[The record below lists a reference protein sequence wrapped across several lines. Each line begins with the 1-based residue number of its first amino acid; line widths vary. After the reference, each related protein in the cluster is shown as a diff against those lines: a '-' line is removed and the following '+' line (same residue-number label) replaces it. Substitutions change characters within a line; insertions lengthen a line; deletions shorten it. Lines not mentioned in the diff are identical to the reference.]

1 MNLEYTIKLDDNIK
15 ADLTAIRGTKG
26 VNIMKA
32 EYRAIAVV
40 FNTEIEVVTET
51 QYKWEN
57 PELNEDMFYEVLNK
71 CIANIHKI
79 DDGFRVSAQIGYFDE
94 SGTYTLICRMSGKA
108 MIHRNTIMIQT
119 DEKTITIPA

>member
-1 MNLEYTIKLDDNIK
+1 
-15 ADLTAIRGTKG
+15 
-26 VNIMKA
+26 MKA

-40 FNTEIEVVTET
+40 FNSEIEVVTET
-51 QYKWEN
+51 QYKWKN

-79 DDGFRVSAQIGYFDE
+79 EDGFRVSAQIGYFDE

-108 MIHRNTIMIQT
+108 MIHRNVITIQT

>member
-1 MNLEYTIKLDDNIK
+1 M
-15 ADLTAIRGTKG
+15 KG

-51 QYKWEN
+51 HYKWEN

-79 DDGFRVSAQIGYFDE
+79 EDGFRVSAQIGYFDE

-108 MIHRNTIMIQT
+108 MIHRNSITIET
-119 DEKTITIPA
+119 NEKTVTIPA

>member
-1 MNLEYTIKLDDNIK
+1 M
-15 ADLTAIRGTKG
+15 KG

-57 PELNEDMFYEVLNK
+57 PELNEEMFREVLNK
-71 CIANIHKI
+71 CIENIHKI
-79 DDGFRVSAQIGYFDE
+79 EDGYRVSAQIGYFDE
-94 SGTYTLICRMSGKA
+94 TGRYTLICRMSGKA
-108 MIHRNTIMIQT
+108 MIHRNTITIQT